1 MNYFPLIAAEADVVV
16 VNIAVAA
23 FYLLNEA
30 ALGVVGV
37 AHERPITDVIGKR
50 GKEKAV
56 LAVGAEHLAELA
68 EVTAKQ
74 GIGLLSGE
82 WKTEMFTGLDA
93 VAIAGIGIIMGLV

>member
-1 MNYFPLIAAEADVVV
+1 MD
-16 VNIAVAA
+16 IAVAA

-30 ALGVVGV
+30 ALCVAGVP
-37 AHERPITDVIGKR
+37 HEGAITDVIGKR

-82 WKTEMFTGLDA
+82 WKTEMFTRLDA

>member
-1 MNYFPLIAAEADVVV
+1 MAKADVVV
-16 VNIAVAA
+16 VDIAVAA

-37 AHERPITDVIGKR
+37 PHEGAITDIIGKG

-82 WKTEMFTGLDA
+82 WKTEMFAGLDA
-93 VAIAGIGIIMGLV
+93 VAVADIGIVLGLV

>member
-1 MNYFPLIAAEADVVV
+1 MA
-16 VNIAVAA
+16 
-23 FYLLNEA
+23 
-30 ALGVVGV
+30 GVP
-37 AHERPITDVIGKR
+37 HERPITDDIGKR

-56 LAVGAEHLAELA
+56 LAVGAEHLAEFA

-82 WKTEMFTGLDA
+82 WKTEMFSGLDA

>member
-1 MNYFPLIAAEADVVV
+1 MD
-16 VNIAVAA
+16 IAVAA

-30 ALGVVGV
+30 ALGVIGI
-37 AHERPITDVIGKR
+37 AHERAITHVIGKD

-56 LAVGAEHLAELA
+56 LAVGAEHLAEFA

>member
-1 MNYFPLIAAEADVVV
+1 MD
-16 VNIAVAA
+16 IAVAA

-30 ALGVVGV
+30 ALGVIGI
-37 AHERPITDVIGKR
+37 AHERAITHVIGKG

-56 LAVGAEHLAELA
+56 LAVGAEHLAEFA

-82 WKTEMFTGLDA
+82 WKTEMFSGLDA
-93 VAIAGIGIIMGLV
+93 VAIADIGIILGLV